1 MSNGKGDNP
10 RNCLSKQF
18 KSNYEEINWGKKV
31 VDLKLEVSDNF
42 THANDIDRVSDEGRT
57 APPTT
62 ECR

>member
-18 KSNYEEINWGKKV
+18 KNNYEEINWGKKV

-42 THANDIDRVSDEGRT
+42 THANDVDRISHEDRST
-57 APPTT
+57 APAA
-62 ECR
+62 EY